1 MKDGQSNTSGNHRDP
16 ARKHS
21 FEVSPNA
28 TLLKLS
34 LPVLLSLIAEP
45 LTGVVDTAFIA
56 HLGAV
61 PLAALGVGTMVL
73 SSMFW
78 AFNFLGI
85 GTQTEVAR
93 DLGGEQ
99 AARVRR
105 MAALAVLMG
114 LFFGVLLALVM
125 WPLAPRLADLMGADG
140 NMRTLA
146 GDYIR
151 ARVFGAPA
159 VLATIAAFGVFRGRQ
174 DMRTPLWIATGI
186 NTLNV
191 LLDPLLIF
199 GYGPIHGFGVAGA
212 GWASVLS
219 QWAGAVSLM
228 LLIRRR
234 IGRPDDLR
242 VAEAVVLL
250 QIGKDLFIR
259 TGTLTL
265 FLLLTT
271 RAATQ
276 LGPPSGAAHQAI
288 RQVWVL
294 TALFLDAYA
303 VTGQSLVAYFA
314 GARQL
319 RIALNVARVVC
330 VWSVVTGMLLSLGMW
345 LGQAV
350 VIALLVP
357 AGAVGPFMGA
367 WLAALIAQ
375 PVNALAFATDG
386 IHWGMGDFRFLR
398 NVVLTA
404 TLSAAALLFALRGI
418 DGFSLAWIWKIVAVW
433 ILIRAAAGVLRIW
446 PGFGRCPIRRN
457 GGQH

>member
-1 MKDGQSNTSGNHRDP
+1 MKEGQSDASGNHCDP
-16 ARKHS
+16 ALQHS
-21 FEVSPNA
+21 FLVAPHT

-56 HLGAV
+56 RLGAV

-93 DLGGEQ
+93 DLGGGQ

-114 LFFGVLLALVM
+114 LFLGVLMALVV
-125 WPLAPRLADLMGADG
+125 WPLAPRLADLMGADDHVG
-140 NMRTLA
+140 TLA

-159 VLATIAAFGVFRGRQ
+159 VLITIAAFGVFRGRQ
-174 DMRTPLWIATGI
+174 DMRTPLWIAIGI
-186 NTLNV
+186 NALNV

-199 GYGPIHGFGVAGA
+199 GYGPLSGFGVAGA

-219 QWAGAVSLM
+219 QWAGALAVM

-250 QIGKDLFIR
+250 HIGKDLFIR

-288 RQVWVL
+288 RQVWIL

-319 RIALNVARVVC
+319 RIAIDVARLVC
-330 VWSVVTGMLLSLGMW
+330 LWSVATGVLLSLGMW

-357 AGAVGPFMGA
+357 GGAVGPFTGA
-367 WLAALIAQ
+367 WRAALIAQ

-404 TLSAAALLFALRGI
+404 TLSAAALLFALRGS

-446 PGFGRCPIRRN
+446 PGFGHSPIRRN
-457 GGQH
+457 TV